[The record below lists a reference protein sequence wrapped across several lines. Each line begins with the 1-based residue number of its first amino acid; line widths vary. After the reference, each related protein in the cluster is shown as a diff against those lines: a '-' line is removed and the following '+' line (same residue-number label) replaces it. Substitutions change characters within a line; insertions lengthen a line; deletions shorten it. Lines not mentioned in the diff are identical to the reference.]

1 MHYIGGK
8 FRIATKLAAYLES
21 VRNERTFIEP
31 FCGGANITAAMSGV
45 RIASDLCEDV
55 VLLWS
60 AVAKGWEP
68 PTHVS
73 ETEYQAAKVS
83 PPSALRGFIGFGC
96 SFGGKFFGGYARS
109 SARNYAMNAHNAIM
123 KKAKNLQ
130 GVSFLHRTYSEC
142 NPVNSL
148 VYCDPPYANT
158 TQGYSCISFD
168 SELFWNTMRQWAA
181 NGNTV
186 LVSEYAAPGFAR
198 EVWRTETK
206 TDMHCVLGKE
216 PRIEKLFLVESES
229 YIIPQIKT

>member
-1 MHYIGGK
+1 MHYMGGK

-21 VRNERTFIEP
+21 VRNGRIFIEP
-31 FCGGANITAAMSGV
+31 FCGGANITAAMSGTRV
-45 RIASDLCEDV
+45 ASDLCEDV

-60 AVAKGWEP
+60 AAANGWEP

-73 ETEYQAAKVS
+73 ELEYQEAKNG

-109 SARNYAMNAHNAIM
+109 GTRNYAMNAHNAIM

-130 GVSFLHRTYSEC
+130 GVSFLHRPYTEC
-142 NPVNSL
+142 GPVNSL

-158 TQGYSCISFD
+158 TQGYSCTSFD
-168 SELFWNTMRQWAA
+168 SELFWNTMRQWAT

-186 LVSEYAAPGFAR
+186 LVSEYVAPNFAR
-198 EVWRTETK
+198 EVWSVETK
-206 TDMHCVLGKE
+206 TDMHCVAGKE
-216 PRIEKLFLVESES
+216 PRLEKLFLVE
-229 YIIPQIKT
+229 